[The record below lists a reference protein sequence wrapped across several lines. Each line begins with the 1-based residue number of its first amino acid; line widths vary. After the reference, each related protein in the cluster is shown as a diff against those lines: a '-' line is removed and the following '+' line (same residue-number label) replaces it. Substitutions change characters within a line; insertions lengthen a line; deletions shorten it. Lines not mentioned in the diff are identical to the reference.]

1 MAELLPALLRAC
13 GTRSVRLTGLAQ
25 PDIAQW
31 LRRLEIAGDVDTLPN
46 RLRAGTGGSP
56 LFRADAS
63 GARHVRSST
72 TG

>member
-1 MAELLPALLRAC
+1 MSTAWP
-13 GTRSVRLTGLAQ
+13 VRLTGLAQ

-31 LRRLEIAGDVDTLPN
+31 LRRLETGGDVDTLAD
-46 RLRAGTGGSP
+46 RLRAGTGRNP
-56 LFRADAS
+56 VFRADAS